1 MRKPIGNRIFGC
13 DDCQTICPWNKFS
26 KRVKERDFLPRS
38 NLLDQPLEKLFLWS
52 EIEWKKNTQ
61 ETALQRPGYSGWL
74 RNIAVALGN
83 AQSTEGILSALKSRA
98 NEKSTMV
105 KEHVLWALEQHKEKR
120 N

>member
-1 MRKPIGNRIFGC
+1 
-13 DDCQTICPWNKFS
+13 
-26 KRVKERDFLPRS
+26 
-38 NLLDQPLEKLFLWS
+38 LDQPLEKLFLWS
-52 EIEWKKNTQ
+52 ENEWDKNTQ